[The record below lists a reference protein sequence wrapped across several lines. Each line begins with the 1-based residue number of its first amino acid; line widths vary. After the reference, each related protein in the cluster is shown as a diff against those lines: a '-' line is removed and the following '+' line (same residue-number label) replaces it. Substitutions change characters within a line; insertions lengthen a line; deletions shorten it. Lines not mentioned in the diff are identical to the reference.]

1 MAVLTGV
8 DLAGNLIGAILA
20 IHLVVAVALHL
31 REAFV
36 KLVEKEAA
44 IQMLLQERRSKVET
58 HTVVGWMAIGQV
70 FGQIQMKQKK
80 RKDQDSRSSRRNV

>member
-20 IHLVVAVALHL
+20 IHPRVAMALHL

-58 HTVVGWMAIGQV
+58 HTVAG
-70 FGQIQMKQKK
+70 
-80 RKDQDSRSSRRNV
+80 

>member
-20 IHLVVAVALHL
+20 IHLVVAMALHL

-58 HTVVGWMAIGQV
+58 HTVVGWMAIGH
-70 FGQIQMKQKK
+70 
-80 RKDQDSRSSRRNV
+80 